1 MKSIKI
7 LICIFAVSAIGFA
20 FTYDSSN
27 PLDKNDWPRKR
38 STLVGN
44 NIGDQAPE
52 LAVKN
57 PDGKLIKLSSL
68 KGQYVLIDFWASWC
82 GPCRREN
89 PNVVAA
95 YAKYKE
101 AKFKKAKGFE
111 IYSVSLDKNMNAWK
125 QAIGKDR
132 LTWNNHVCDFGGWQ
146 SKAAKAYGV
155 RSIPASFLI
164 DPDGIIVAK
173 NLRGQGLHIELDKYV
188 AKL

>member
-68 KGQYVLIDFWASWC
+68 KGKYVLIDFWASWC

-125 QAIGKDR
+125 
-132 LTWNNHVCDFGGWQ
+132 LL
-146 SKAAKAYGV
+146 AKTDLHGTIMFVILEVGNLKLPRPMVYA
-155 RSIPASFLI
+155 RFLR
-164 DPDGIIVAK
+164 VF
-173 NLRGQGLHIELDKYV
+173 
-188 AKL
+188 